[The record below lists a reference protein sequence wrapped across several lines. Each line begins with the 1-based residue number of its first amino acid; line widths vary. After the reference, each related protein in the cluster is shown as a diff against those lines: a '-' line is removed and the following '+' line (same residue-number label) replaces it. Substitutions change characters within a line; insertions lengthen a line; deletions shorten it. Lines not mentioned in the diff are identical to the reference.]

1 MVGTD
6 VSASGGRSLFLE
18 VDQPVVMGVG
28 VGTYGWRRIPLCVI
42 LGWWHGERYMWRAGE
57 SMEPAAGC
65 MVVVARTAIAIPVA
79 MRPQGTARHIGAERE
94 HPL

>member
-18 VDQPVVMGVG
+18 VDQPVVMVVG

-42 LGWWHGERYMWRAGE
+42 LG
-57 SMEPAAGC
+57 
-65 MVVVARTAIAIPVA
+65 
-79 MRPQGTARHIGAERE
+79 
-94 HPL
+94 